1 MYEGKWCMG
10 MDVNQMY
17 YGGHL
22 QYTQISINI
31 HRYHYI
37 MHLKLLYLKKK
48 EKKKVILC
56 SYYNEILGFPGSSV
70 VKNSP
75 TMQEMQETRV

>member
-22 QYTQISINI
+22 QYIQISS
-31 HRYHYI
+31 HYI

-48 EKKKVILC
+48 GKKKIILC